1 MQDLFGDVPKPEVD
15 ALGYLIKFA
24 RKAKGRAFSSEE
36 VTLSALGQGI
46 AFEELRAW
54 GAVFSTAAR
63 VSRRL
68 QVMEIFS
75 LEILPVA
82 IRSPRPHRSVFSRP
96 VSPRDRTSTT
106 PRTASR
112 V

>member
-54 GAVFSTAAR
+54 GAVFSTAAKEGYI
-63 VSRRL
+63 RRSDVL
-68 QVMEIFS
+68 FKRAMGNGS
-75 LEILPVA
+75 L
-82 IRSPRPHRSVFSRP
+82 SPGWVG
-96 VSPRDRTSTT
+96 V
-106 PRTASR
+106 
-112 V
+112 